1 MLLVTYATY
10 SIELSFLSSC
20 FVILLTVQNKINSK
34 LFTAAKLLLILFLIG
49 LLSSFKL
56 ENSLYETLKDSI
68 YFLRPISMLLA
79 VYFIIKRVT
88 NSSFVFH
95 IIIFISLLFALKH
108 IYVIVSNISAI
119 QSYVDLRTYGGKQN
133 HIELI
138 ALIFLLFT
146 PFKSTFGKYSK
157 LIRAI
162 IVISFVLYLSRT
174 MFIILFI
181 YWLGYKG
188 FLFLN
193 RKLING
199 IITAVISVLILTFV
213 LSFIEVDRNSTGF
226 KAFIYKTKNSYSELF
241 ESIDTNKILR
251 DRRELWEHWRAY
263 ESKKA
268 IEQMTEAKN
277 FKVWSLGFGYGKQ
290 IDLGTY
296 VNLDGKKFTELPSIH
311 NGFVNVLFK
320 TGILGLL
327 VYLSFLS
334 YIFISYQK
342 FNIKSE
348 ENLIVNKLIIAT
360 SIYMLIN
367 SFVIAGFFRPGE
379 FSIVLY
385 SILVASN
392 LKVNNYKNEST

>member
-1 MLLVTYATY
+1 
-10 SIELSFLSSC
+10 
-20 FVILLTVQNKINSK
+20 
-34 LFTAAKLLLILFLIG
+34 
-49 LLSSFKL
+49 
-56 ENSLYETLKDSI
+56 
-68 YFLRPISMLLA
+68 
-79 VYFIIKRVT
+79 
-88 NSSFVFH
+88 
-95 IIIFISLLFALKH
+95 
-108 IYVIVSNISAI
+108 
-119 QSYVDLRTYGGKQN
+119 
-133 HIELI
+133 
-138 ALIFLLFT
+138 
-146 PFKSTFGKYSK
+146 
-157 LIRAI
+157 
-162 IVISFVLYLSRT
+162 

-290 IDLGTY
+290 VDLGTY